1 MFCAAARARSRVG
14 RRIICPPLIRL
25 IIILCLLPGAAMTV
39 YSMITMYTAM
49 AGGGDVDE
57 TRLRTGITLGLN
69 WMMIGVGVALA
80 LLLLLAIF
88 RLLKPRRRI
97 E

>member
-1 MFCAAARARSRVG
+1 M
-14 RRIICPPLIRL
+14 IRL
-25 IIILCLLPGAAMTV
+25 IIILCLLPGAAMTI
-39 YSMITMYTAM
+39 YSMATMYTAM
-49 AGGGDVDE
+49 SGGGDVDE
-57 TRLRTGITLGLN
+57 TKLRTGITLGLN
-69 WMMIGVGVALA
+69 WMMIGIGVALA

>member
-1 MFCAAARARSRVG
+1 
-14 RRIICPPLIRL
+14 LIRL

-39 YSMITMYTAM
+39 YSMVTMYTAM
-49 AGGGDVDE
+49 AGGGEVDE
-57 TRLRTGITLGLN
+57 TKLRTGITLGLN
-69 WMMIGVGVALA
+69 WMMIGLGAALA
-80 LLLLLAIF
+80 LLFLWGIF